1 MPELVPVDYDPF
13 GGGPDPA
20 QRMRQLEQ
28 PGRDAI
34 APISLIGEPTGAK
47 NAADFAAQLGL
58 GIAGGVA
65 GGAALRYGL
74 PAIGNAMRSVPGV
87 LADESGGLPLDRI
100 TQLAGDR
107 LAGEAGMKA
116 AGDPARSFSEIQAAD
131 AAAPRGYEILKS
143 GEPVGNV
150 RLSFPSPDTGFI
162 DAISAGKIGETSPL
176 GPRAVRDVAQQ
187 LFEANPGVNELQG
200 WHVSGARRA
209 AEGVR

>member
-87 LADESGGLPLDRI
+87 LADESGGAPLRPL
-100 TQLAGDR
+100 TQPG
-107 LAGEAGMKA
+107 GGW
-116 AGDPARSFSEIQAAD
+116 PARGAGGE
-131 AAAPRGYEILKS
+131 RG
-143 GEPVGNV
+143 GG
-150 RLSFPSPDTGFI
+150 
-162 DAISAGKIGETSPL
+162 
-176 GPRAVRDVAQQ
+176 
-187 LFEANPGVNELQG
+187 
-200 WHVSGARRA
+200 
-209 AEGVR
+209 